1 MKNPLVV
8 FTGAALATLA
18 ALAGLKMTD
27 WPAGAPEASKATEVT
42 SEAPKPSSG
51 EAEKPAEKPAE
62 TAAVQPSE
70 PPQAE
75 VPKAETPAPETPAAE
90 PPAAAPAKPELD
102 TVRVEADGQAV
113 VAGRAEPGAEVSLKL
128 GDKVLG
134 KGMANADGAWV
145 VVPDSPLPKGAH
157 ELTIEQKAADGATSA
172 AEKSIAVAVPE
183 KPGQQAMVA
192 LTEPGAA
199 TKVLQAGGGT
209 EQPAPAQAEKPAETA
224 PQQTAEAPSTP
235 QPEQAPAASA
245 PATEPAAEPPAGETV
260 QKTAEAPPAGEVVQ
274 KSAEAPAASE
284 PTQKPAE
291 SAGAPAA
298 EPPSQTQEMA
308 AVEAK
313 PAEPAVGATQ
323 PAETVA
329 PKAAEPPAKTADV
342 PLRLDAVDYND
353 KGDIIFSGR
362 AKPGTAV
369 RLYVDNGG
377 VGDAVVDSAGNW
389 SFAGNDIIAPGT
401 HTLRADQIDGSG
413 KVVARI
419 ELPFQREDAAAVAAL
434 NAPAQ
439 PEPQPQLA
447 PQPEATQTQ
456 PVPQPTQPET
466 TQAEPAPQPAQPE
479 KTEAQPA
486 APQTTEIAKAEPE
499 AVTPAPSAPQ
509 PSTEQPSTEQQ
520 PAEQPSTEQQPAEQ
534 PSTGQQPAE
543 SQAPEKTEEV
553 AAAPQPEPEVEAK
566 PAEPDKPR
574 SGKVVI
580 QPGNNLWKLSR
591 VIYGRGINFTVIYDA
606 NKEQIRDP
614 DLIYPGQ
621 IFAIPNAT
629 PPESIDPKRREPLT
643 SAEGGAAQ

>member
-1 MKNPLVV
+1 
-8 FTGAALATLA
+8 
-18 ALAGLKMTD
+18 
-27 WPAGAPEASKATEVT
+27 
-42 SEAPKPSSG
+42 
-51 EAEKPAEKPAE
+51 
-62 TAAVQPSE
+62 
-70 PPQAE
+70 
-75 VPKAETPAPETPAAE
+75 
-90 PPAAAPAKPELD
+90 
-102 TVRVEADGQAV
+102 
-113 VAGRAEPGAEVSLKL
+113 
-128 GDKVLG
+128 
-134 KGMANADGAWV
+134 
-145 VVPDSPLPKGAH
+145 
-157 ELTIEQKAADGATSA
+157 
-172 AEKSIAVAVPE
+172 
-183 KPGQQAMVA
+183 
-192 LTEPGAA
+192 
-199 TKVLQAGGGT
+199 
-209 EQPAPAQAEKPAETA
+209 
-224 PQQTAEAPSTP
+224 
-235 QPEQAPAASA
+235 
-245 PATEPAAEPPAGETV
+245 
-260 QKTAEAPPAGEVVQ
+260 
-274 KSAEAPAASE
+274 
-284 PTQKPAE
+284 
-291 SAGAPAA
+291 
-298 EPPSQTQEMA
+298 
-308 AVEAK
+308 
-313 PAEPAVGATQ
+313 
-323 PAETVA
+323 AETVA

-369 RLYVDNGG
+369 RLYVDNGS

-401 HTLRADQIDGSG
+401 HMLRADQIDGSG
-413 KVVARI
+413 KVMARI

-439 PEPQPQLA
+439 PEPQPA
-447 PQPEATQTQ
+447 PQPEATQAQ

-466 TQAEPAPQPAQPE
+466 TQAESAPQPAQPE
-479 KTEAQPA
+479 KTEAQPT
-486 APQTTEIAKAEPE
+486 APQTAEVAKAEPE
-499 AVTPAPSAPQ
+499 PVTPAPSAPQ
-509 PSTEQPSTEQQ
+509 P
-520 PAEQPSTEQQPAEQ
+520 ATEQQPAEQ

-553 AAAPQPEPEVEAK
+553 AAAPQPEPEAK